1 MDSLRIRR
9 VLAYLKQRK
18 SCTVEELMEKFGVS
32 SATAH
37 RDIALLS
44 KRDAVERVRGGI
56 VYNDAP
62 ETRASSANYQERV
75 ILRRTEK
82 TSAAKKAL
90 ALITE
95 GDIIFLDSS
104 TTTYELAILLMHSDF
119 DHLTIITNSLAVMGL
134 FRKMPAHWSLI
145 GLGGNYD
152 VQLNSILGMSALEQ
166 LSRFNLTKAF
176 VSCFGV
182 DDKNA
187 TTNHERQAEML
198 RKVLD
203 AADKRYLV
211 VDHTKIGRKGL
222 YRIAARGGFDA
233 IITDGRRS
241 GVPWSSRIT
250 RPCRG

>member
-1 MDSLRIRR
+1 MDTIRLYR
-9 VLAYLKQRK
+9 MLSYLKQRK
-18 SCTVEELMEKFGVS
+18 SCTVEELINKFDIS
-32 SATAH
+32 PATAH
-37 RDIALLS
+37 RDIAALAQ
-44 KRDAVERVRGGI
+44 RDAVERVRGGV

-62 ETRASSANYQERV
+62 DTHPNASNFGERIVTHRQE
-75 ILRRTEK
+75 K
-82 TSAAKKAL
+82 SAAARKAL
-90 ALITE
+90 ALIRE

-104 TTTYELAILLMHSDF
+104 TTTYELAVLLSREKF
-119 DHLTIITNSLAVMGL
+119 DHLTVITNSIAVMHM
-134 FRKMPAHWSLI
+134 FRKFPPHWSMI

-152 VQLNSILGMSALEQ
+152 PQLHSTLGLLAHEQ

-187 TTNHERQAEML
+187 TTNHERQAEIL

-211 VDHTKIGRKGL
+211 IDRHKLGRKGL

-233 IITDGRRS
+233 IVTG
-241 GVPWSSRIT
+241 
-250 RPCRG
+250 

>member
-1 MDSLRIRR
+1 MDNLRIRR
-9 VLAYLKQRK
+9 VLAYLKQKK

-37 RDIALLS
+37 RDIALLA

-62 ETRASSANYQERV
+62 EARANSANYQERV
-75 ILRRTEK
+75 TLRRTEK
-82 TSAAKKAL
+82 TSAARKAL
-90 ALITE
+90 ALIGE

-104 TTTYELAILLMHSDF
+104 TTTYELALLLMHAEF

-134 FRKMPAHWSLI
+134 FRKMPAHWAMI

-182 DDKNA
+182 DDKNV

-203 AADKRYLV
+203 AADRRYLI

-233 IITDGRRS
+233 IITD
-241 GVPWSSRIT
+241 
-250 RPCRG
+250 